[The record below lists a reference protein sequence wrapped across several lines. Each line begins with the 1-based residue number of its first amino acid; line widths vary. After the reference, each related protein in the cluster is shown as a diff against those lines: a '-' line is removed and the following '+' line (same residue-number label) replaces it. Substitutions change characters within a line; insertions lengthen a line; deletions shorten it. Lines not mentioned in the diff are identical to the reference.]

1 MQTNPVDGWFSLLEP
16 LRDAILPPIPGQ
28 TGDDTRDSGR
38 TLGGGK
44 ARHEQDLRAESEYGP
59 CEALLRTVRAS
70 QPDEIHQRFQGVRLR
85 IIDGRL
91 LRHFGFRGG
100 GINHPQGQRARVR
113 RRLHASDRQLRQEC
127 GADTPLLRGDYSYQ
141 EPAVYSYQRTLF

>member
-1 MQTNPVDGWFSLLEP
+1 MQTDPVDGRLPLLEP

-38 TLGGGK
+38 TLGGGE
-44 ARHEQDLRAESEYGP
+44 ACHEQYLRAKSESGT

-85 IIDGRL
+85 IVNGGFLRCFGLRGDGID
-91 LRHFGFRGG
+91 
-100 GINHPQGQRARVR
+100 HPQGQRARVR
-113 RRLHASDRQLRQEC
+113 RRLHAPD
-127 GADTPLLRGDYSYQ
+127 
-141 EPAVYSYQRTLF
+141 